1 MIKYFYL
8 FYFLAS
14 AAFAKYQGIEDMNID
29 ISNIEMLIDH
39 KEIKS
44 KIFQTVQKIDEDYK
58 NAYDRQKEEAKKI
71 LDTFIKTKALNLT
84 IDSYKEQNK

>member
-1 MIKYFYL
+1 MLKL
-8 FYFLAS
+8 TV
-14 AAFAKYQGIEDMNID
+14 AKWFTPKWVNID
-29 ISNIEMLIDH
+29 QDWIIPDIEVSFL
-39 KEIKS
+39 
-44 KIFQTVQKIDEDYK
+44 DEDYK